1 MPAFTK
7 DINVI
12 ARCTEQYR
20 SARLAPLGL
29 KASHCVYVLHVCRQP
44 GISQEGLAKQ
54 IYINKSNVTRKLI
67 QLEELG
73 FVRREVSAAD
83 KRVIQVYPTQKAKEA
98 YPEVKRVIQEWNA
111 YLTQDMQEQELTLLM
126 EMLEKIKEKAAAY
139 QEKLAEERE
148 GEEPL

>member
-1 MPAFTK
+1 MSGG
-7 DINVI
+7 
-12 ARCTEQYR
+12 E
-20 SARLAPLGL
+20 SG
-29 KASHCVYVLHVCRQP
+29 
-44 GISQEGLAKQ
+44 
-54 IYINKSNVTRKLI
+54 
-67 QLEELG
+67 
-73 FVRREVSAAD
+73 AAD

-111 YLTQDMQEQELTLLM
+111 YLIQDMQEQELTLLM